1 MRNDRDIALKAIK
14 LDGNYLRYTNIKLRS
29 DPSIVYKAV
38 IKEPDVMKWASTN
51 LKKNKNFIKSIVKHL
66 GSAVIFHQLRKEYNS
81 RRKENQDFLNEIFA
95 IAPDI
100 INIINM
106 ELSTKQVIKAIYS
119 GYFSSLPYKFRNNLN
134 FAKIAIK
141 INQNNVSYLG
151 DSISSHAE
159 FRDIEYDYDDIPF

>member
-1 MRNDRDIALKAIK
+1 
-14 LDGNYLRYTNIKLRS
+14 
-29 DPSIVYKAV
+29 
-38 IKEPDVMKWASTN
+38 
-51 LKKNKNFIKSIVKHL
+51 
-66 GSAVIFHQLRKEYNS
+66 
-81 RRKENQDFLNEIFA
+81 
-95 IAPDI
+95 
-100 INIINM
+100 M

-119 GYFSSLPYKFRNNLN
+119 GHFSSLPYKFRNNLN